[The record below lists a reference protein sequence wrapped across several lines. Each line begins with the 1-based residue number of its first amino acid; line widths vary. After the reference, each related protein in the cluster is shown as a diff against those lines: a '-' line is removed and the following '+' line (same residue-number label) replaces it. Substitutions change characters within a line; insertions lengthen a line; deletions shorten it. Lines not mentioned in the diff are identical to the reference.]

1 MKPALLV
8 NCTMLN
14 SPQIIGL
21 GVYTHNLLKNMFAT
35 AGFAQTFDRIALIG
49 DPDRLVKLFPTAA
62 GDFDLIPLRTSH
74 PVKRILEL
82 NQVVRRARKSGQ
94 VLYYSPTHHGVVV
107 RGIRQVLTIL
117 DLFPLIFPS
126 NYRQQHYYF
135 RYYLPRVLRRSH
147 RIIAISTNTSEDM
160 KKYFPGVPPCEVVLL
175 GLRNDL
181 VKLKSIPVERLAGSP
196 FFLFVGPNF
205 KYKNADR
212 LIEAFASIV
221 SDERF
226 AGHQLV
232 FAGGRADYIDF
243 LKELIDTKFQS
254 ISKRVHFLGYVASGE
269 LAWLYQHALATMITT
284 LYEGFGLPALEAM
297 YFGCPVIASDVAS
310 LPEVCGAA
318 ALMVDPY
325 QVDQIAAAMKQ
336 VTVDDKLRKDLIA
349 RGHRNL
355 TRFSWQKAAEQ
366 VGAVL
371 KEVANQ
377 PANQA

>member
-1 MKPALLV
+1 
-8 NCTMLN
+8 
-14 SPQIIGL
+14 
-21 GVYTHNLLKNMFAT
+21 
-35 AGFAQTFDRIALIG
+35 
-49 DPDRLVKLFPTAA
+49 
-62 GDFDLIPLRTSH
+62 
-74 PVKRILEL
+74 
-82 NQVVRRARKSGQ
+82 
-94 VLYYSPTHHGVVV
+94 VVV

-117 DLFPLIFPS
+117 DLFPLIFPR

-135 RYYLPRVLRRSH
+135 RYYLPRVLKRSQ
-147 RIIAISTNTSEDM
+147 RIIAISTNTGEDM

-181 VKLKSIPVERLAGSP
+181 VKLKSTPVESLVDKP
-196 FFLFVGPNF
+196 FYLFVGPNF

-221 SDERF
+221 PDERF

-232 FAGGRADYIDF
+232 FTGGRSDYIDF
-243 LKELIDTKFQS
+243 LKNLIDTRFRS
-254 ISKRVHFLGYVASGE
+254 ITNQVHFLGYVAASE
-269 LAWLYQHALATMITT
+269 LAWLYQHARATTITT

-297 YFGCPVIASDVAS
+297 HFGCPVIASDVAS
-310 LPEVCGAA
+310 LPEVCGDA

-336 VTVDDKLRKDLIA
+336 VTVDDELRRDLVA
-349 RGHRNL
+349 RGHLNL

-377 PANQA
+377 PAKQV